1 MQPKFSKLHLCVL
14 MAAAGAVA
22 EGAAG
27 TGQATAAS
35 AAPAPAAST
44 VVPDSNVAGAEKAK
58 RAPKNPDNI
67 LDIINGRLP
76 LALVFLIRFKET
88 GTTAERAKKFGT
100 SVGKVFDIVK
110 GRNFGY
116 IDATY
121 KPSTDELAAA
131 KAWCETGKTA
141 KGKSLKEAGGDPDA
155 IMVAVNALGVAT
167 AEEVAARNWQTRVV
181 GQAKDAATA
190 PVAGAT
196 AAAAPA
202 AGAKAA
208 APAAAGAKDAKL
220 F

>member
-1 MQPKFSKLHLCVL
+1 MNRNKLFVL

-22 EGAAG
+22 TSAGATSPTGTGTTAPAGAAPD
-27 TGQATAAS
+27 TNAAS
-35 AAPAPAAST
+35 A
-44 VVPDSNVAGAEKAK
+44 EKPK

-76 LALVFLIRFKET
+76 LALVYLIRFKET
-88 GTTAERAKKFGT
+88 GTTAERAKKYGT
-100 SVGKVFDIVK
+100 SVGKVFDIIK

-116 IDATY
+116 SAEGY
-121 KPSTDELAAA
+121 KPSTDEVAAA

-155 IMVAVNALGVAT
+155 IMAAVSALGVAT
-167 AEEVAARNWQTRVV
+167 AEEVAARNWATRTV
-181 GQAKDAATA
+181 GQTTEV
-190 PVAGAT
+190 PVAANGAAPAA

-202 AGAKAA
+202 AGAKG
-208 APAAAGAKDAKL
+208 APAGSGAKL

>member
-1 MQPKFSKLHLCVL
+1 MKASKFSAIYAVL
-14 MAAAGAVA
+14 MNAAVGAAGA
-22 EGAAG
+22 G
-27 TGQATAAS
+27 TAAS
-35 AAPAPAAST
+35 APAVAGA
-44 VVPDSNVAGAEKAK
+44 VPDSNVAAATKPK
-58 RAPKNPDNI
+58 RAPKNPDNV

-76 LALVFLIRFKET
+76 LALVYLIRFKET
-88 GTTAERAKKFGT
+88 GTTAERAKKYGT

-116 IDATY
+116 IDATF
-121 KPSTDELAAA
+121 KPATDEVAAA

-155 IMVAVNALGVAT
+155 IMAAVTALGVAT

-181 GQAKDAATA
+181 GEAKAPVA
-190 PVAGAT
+190 PVAGDAASAA

-202 AGAKAA
+202 ATGAKTDAKTDA
-208 APAAAGAKDAKL
+208 KAGAGAKL